1 MFIMPKLF
9 TIEQESL
16 DTIFSIRSNES
27 DISKRRIE
35 NAKRLMSPFVL
46 RRKKTQVRPINCRF
60 IAINHFNKIGVEGFA
75 EKD

>member
-1 MFIMPKLF
+1 MALLMFIMPKLF

-46 RRKKTQVRPINCRF
+46 RRKKTQVQLLLLFTFHNYFLSGPN
-60 IAINHFNKIGVEGFA
+60 GFA
-75 EKD
+75 S